1 MVRSMFFI
9 IPIALMTGVYARN
22 RSDKIIE
29 NCMKLSRISDDD
41 LWKHDIDGNVYK
53 ALMKEKECEN

>member
-1 MVRSMFFI
+1 
-9 IPIALMTGVYARN
+9 MTGVYARN

-53 ALMKEKECEN
+53 ALLKEKECEN